1 MTATRDIGD
10 LFDRHFDDVFAY
22 VAFRLAGDLHGASDI
37 AQEVFIAAWRDRHR
51 LRTPEAARAWLLGIA
66 RHKVADHFR
75 TRPPPPEP
83 PEVGPDRA
91 AETDAG
97 LSQAQGIARHRARRV
112 AAAMAMLADHQADLL
127 EDKYIRGLSVRAI
140 AQQRDTSEKAVE
152 SALSRAREAF
162 RRTYESLTRAEEA
175 AR

>member
-1 MTATRDIGD
+1 MTAARDIGE

-22 VAFRLAGDLHGASDI
+22 VAFRLAGDLHTASDI
-37 AQEVFIAAWRDRHR
+37 SQEVFVAAWRDRAN
-51 LRTPEAARAWLLGIA
+51 LRTPDAERAWLLGIA

-75 TRPPPPEP
+75 AHPRPRP
-83 PEVGPDRA
+83 PEVGLGRA
-91 AETDAG
+91 AEVDAG
-97 LSQAQGIARHRARRV
+97 STHADAVARHRARLV
-112 AAAMAMLADHQADLL
+112 AAAMAKLADHQADLL

-162 RRTYESLTRAEEA
+162 RRTYESLTKAEEA

>member
-1 MTATRDIGD
+1 MTAASDIGE

-22 VAFRLAGDLHGASDI
+22 IAFRLAGDLHAASDI
-37 AQEVFIAAWRDRHR
+37 AQEVFMAAWRDCGR
-51 LRTPEAARAWLLGIA
+51 LRTPDAARAWLLGIA

-75 TRPPPPEP
+75 TRPP
-83 PEVGPDRA
+83 EVGPGRA
-91 AETDAG
+91 AEADAG
-97 LSQAQGIARHRARRV
+97 SSQADAGAHHRARLV
-112 AAAMAMLADHQADLL
+112 AAALRKLADHQADLL

-162 RRTYESLTRAEEA
+162 RRTYESLTKAEEA

>member
-1 MTATRDIGD
+1 MTAASDIGE

-22 VAFRLAGDLHGASDI
+22 VAFRLAGDVHAAADI
-37 AQEVFIAAWRDRHR
+37 SQEVFVAAWGDRGR
-51 LRTPEAARAWLLGIA
+51 LRTPDAARAWLLGIA

-75 TRPPPPEP
+75 AHPRPRP
-83 PEVGPDRA
+83 PEVGPGRA
-91 AETDAG
+91 AEVDAG
-97 LSQAQGIARHRARRV
+97 SSQGLAGTRHRARLV
-112 AAAMAMLADHQADLL
+112 AAALRNLADHQADLL

-152 SALSRAREAF
+152 SALSRARDSF
-162 RRTYESLTRAEEA
+162 RRTYESLTKAEEA

>member
-1 MTATRDIGD
+1 MTAASDIGE

-22 VAFRLAGDLHGASDI
+22 VAFRLAGDLHTAADI
-37 AQEVFIAAWRDRHR
+37 AQDVFVSAWRDRGR
-51 LRTPEAARAWLLGIA
+51 LRKPDVARAWLLGIA

-75 TRPPPPEP
+75 AHPHPRP
-83 PEVGPDRA
+83 PEVGPGLA
-91 AETDAG
+91 AEVDSESLG
-97 LSQAQGIARHRARRV
+97 GSGSARHRARLV
-112 AAAMAMLADHQADLL
+112 AAAMAKLADHQADLL

-140 AQQRDTSEKAVE
+140 AQRRDTSEKTVE

-162 RRTYESLTRAEEA
+162 RRTYESLTKAEEA